1 MTRALA
7 AVLVVALLV
16 ALAAVFVSFR
26 TPTPEAIERA
36 ELHRQID
43 SLGQELDA
51 ARGAFNA
58 MFARLGDDELACVR
72 RHRRAPSIR

>member
-7 AVLVVALLV
+7 AVLVVALV
-16 ALAAVFVSFR
+16 IALAAVAVAFR
-26 TPTPEAIERA
+26 TPLPEAIARA
-36 ELHRQID
+36 ELHRQVD
-43 SLGQELDA
+43 SLAQELDA
-51 ARGAFNA
+51 SRGAFNA